1 MKIQEVTIHNF
12 RGIEEQT
19 IKLNSYS
26 IFVGT
31 NNAGKSTF
39 IDALRAFYEKD
50 YKFTDKD
57 FSLSLKDEKEA
68 WIEIVFS
75 LNESDCE
82 GLKKEYLLPEVIS
95 KVFNS
100 AGWKKEAEGSS

>member
-68 WIEIVFS
+68 WIEIV
-75 LNESDCE
+75 LDA
-82 GLKKEYLLPEVIS
+82 LPCRVS
-95 KVFNS
+95 SVAPH
-100 AGWKKEAEGSS
+100 AGSVD